1 MGIKVTL
8 TQEEINKIINLHM
21 QTGNYSEVSRQT
33 GYSQLIIK
41 RVINEAAEK
50 YNQNLPY
57 NDLNYNSFYEALYYI
72 MQNRSKA
79 NV

>member
-8 TQEEINKIINLHM
+8 TQEEINKIISLHM

-41 RVINEAAEK
+41 RVISEAAEK
-50 YNQNLPY
+50 YNQNLSY

-72 MQNRSKA
+72 MQNRSKV

>member
-8 TQEEINKIINLHM
+8 TQEEIDKIISLHM

-50 YNQNLPY
+50 YNQNLSY
-57 NDLNYNSFYEALYYI
+57 SDLNYSSFYEALYYI

>member
-8 TQEEINKIINLHM
+8 TQEEIDKIISLHM

-33 GYSQLIIK
+33 CYSQLIIK

-50 YNQNLPY
+50 YNQNLSY
-57 NDLNYNSFYEALYYI
+57 SDLNYSSFYEALYYI

>member
-8 TQEEINKIINLHM
+8 TQEEIDKIINLHM

-50 YNQNLPY
+50 YNQNLSY
-57 NDLNYNSFYEALYYI
+57 NDLNYNNFYEALYYI